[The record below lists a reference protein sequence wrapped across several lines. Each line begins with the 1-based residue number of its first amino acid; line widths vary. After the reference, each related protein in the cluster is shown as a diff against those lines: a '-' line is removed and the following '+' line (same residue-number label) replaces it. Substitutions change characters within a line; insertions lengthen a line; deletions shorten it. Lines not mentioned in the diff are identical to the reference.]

1 MIGAQAHPTT
11 AGMRTSIHAGFQLF
25 LAVMLND
32 YWTILLGRFY
42 FTGVD
47 RMQIEYENIY
57 LNFVLFNADHRLT

>member
-1 MIGAQAHPTT
+1 MLGAQAHPTA
-11 AGMRTSIHAGFQLF
+11 AGLRTSIHKGFQPF
-25 LAVMLND
+25 LAVVLSD
-32 YWTILLGRFY
+32 YWIILLSRFY